1 MHIRRIITMSAAPLM
16 LLALSCTRIEREC
29 TGDGRQTTL
38 SATIEAAD
46 IQSKT
51 WLDSGTGGKT
61 LSLYWSDGDRVNV
74 NGQVSSPVS
83 VAPGEKKSHA
93 DFSLR
98 SVSAPYRTVYPAGII
113 GEDASYDAQGNVPVT
128 LPSVQEYCPTS
139 FASGTAVM
147 CGYSSTED
155 EPVAMRNMCA
165 AIRVRLV
172 SPGGE
177 SMSIGGAKIISRAGG
192 ISGPFTMNPQEG
204 ILAAGSEAS
213 PAVELEMSPVSIGQG
228 GAWFW
233 FAVPAG
239 EYPEGFDIFFT
250 RESDRR
256 VMQCGWSSVRR
267 LEAGMVYTFDNVEFS
282 PGAKDIETAEEWEE
296 FVTAC
301 NAGGD
306 LSKFV
311 YRDGYV
317 RIGSDIESDNFARID
332 NFTGK
337 LDGQGHKITC
347 RAAMNP
353 LFRCI
358 SGEVR
363 NLNVAG
369 TWAARTDRASALA
382 DTLKAGGLVYGCANE
397 MEINLDSK
405 ADYYI
410 IGGLVR
416 ILQGGTVEN
425 CINRAALSVSPDCSA
440 QDVNLNLG
448 GIAAQTSADAVD
460 VVIKGCSNTGA
471 LTVDPIGSG
480 RNYGIKNNATGGI
493 VAWMRNTQ
501 PAVIQDCEN
510 SGKIEYKGDRLAD
523 DATAIKAYATAVGGI
538 VGIAAPMR
546 SNNFCNPSD
555 QEGVSV
561 NIVSCRNSALIH
573 SCAVNYST
581 STQGGNKVFAGGIA
595 GAFMGFN
602 TKRNVISDSKNTG
615 TVIPYDIV
623 GRSQRAGFST
633 VASGFV
639 GFGGNVDFVRDTVD
653 CTIGTG
659 RRPSVAMGGMIGY
672 TVCPFSASYCHVRFD
687 GFWTRFD
694 YYKSNRASVAVVPVN
709 AGTTS
714 MGIAVNVKGSV
725 VENCIIG
732 ARPYSSTS
740 TLGNGTSTDV
750 SDQSSKL
757 TVQMNFNTDEYSVA
771 GQGYTTLA
779 DDVKFSNV
787 VYRY

>member
-1 MHIRRIITMSAAPLM
+1 MSVASV

-29 TGDGRQTTL
+29 VGDGQVTVL
-38 SATIEAAD
+38 SARIEAAG

-51 WLDSGTGGKT
+51 WLDSEAAGKV
-61 LSLYWSDGDRVNV
+61 LSLYWSDGDRINV

-83 VAPGEKKSHA
+83 VGQGEKKSRA

-113 GEDASYDAQGNVPVT
+113 GDDASYDTDGNIPVT
-128 LPSVQEYCPTS
+128 LPSVQTYCPAS
-139 FASGTAVM
+139 FAPGTAVM
-147 CGYSSTED
+147 CGYSSSD
-155 EPVAMRNMCA
+155 ESPVVLRNMCA
-165 AIRVRLV
+165 AVRVRIV
-172 SPGGE
+172 NPDGE
-177 SMSIGGAKIISRAGG
+177 TVTIGGAKIVSRAGG
-192 ISGPFTMNPQEG
+192 ISGAFAMNPQEG
-204 ILAAGSEAS
+204 TLTAANGSS
-213 PAVELEMSPVSIGQG
+213 PAVELDMSHVSIGADG
-228 GAWFW
+228 TWFW
-233 FAVPAG
+233 FALPAG
-239 EYPEGFDIFFT
+239 DYPEGFDIFFT
-250 RESDRR
+250 RENDRR
-256 VMQCGWSSVRR
+256 VMQCGWTSERT
-267 LEAGMVYTFDNVEFS
+267 LDAGIVYTFGNVRFQ

-296 FVTAC
+296 FALAC

-306 LSKFV
+306 LSKYV
-311 YRDGYV
+311 YRDGYA
-317 RIGSDIESDNFARID
+317 RIGADIECGNLTKIL

-337 LDGQGHKITC
+337 LDGQGHTLTC
-347 RAAMNP
+347 DSAMNP
-353 LFRCI
+353 LFRAI

-369 TWAARTDRASALA
+369 KWAAQTDRASALA
-382 DTLKAGGLVYGCANE
+382 DTLKAGGLIYGCNND
-397 MEINLDSK
+397 MEISLTSK

-425 CINRAALSVSPDCSA
+425 CTNRAALSASPDCTA

-448 GIAAQTSADAVD
+448 GIAAQTSSDAEGVM
-460 VVIKGCSNTGA
+460 IKGCSNIGT
-471 LTVDPIGSG
+471 LTVDPTGSG
-480 RNYGIKNNATGGI
+480 RTYGIKNNATGGI

-501 PAVIQDCEN
+501 LAVIQDCEN
-510 SGKIEYKGDRLAD
+510 SGRIEYKGDNIAD
-523 DATAIKAYATAVGGI
+523 DASAIKAYGTAVGGI

-546 SNNFCNPSD
+546 SNNFCSPGDS
-555 QEGVSV
+555 EGVLV
-561 NIVSCRNSALIH
+561 NIISCRNSAVIYN
-573 SCAVNYST
+573 CGVNYST
-581 STQGGNKVFAGGIA
+581 STQGGNKVFTGGIA

-602 TKRNVISDSKNTG
+602 DNRSKISDSKNTG
-615 TVIPYDIV
+615 TVIPYDLV

-633 VASGFV
+633 IASGLV

-672 TVCPFSASYCHVRFD
+672 TVCPFSASYCNVRFD

-694 YYKSNRASVAVVPVN
+694 YYKSNRAAVAVVPVS
-709 AGTTS
+709 AGSTA
-714 MGIAVNVKGSV
+714 MGIAANVKGSV

-732 ARPYSSTS
+732 ARPYSSTT
-740 TLGNGTSTDV
+740 TLGNGTSADV
-750 SDQSSKL
+750 SDQSPKL

-771 GQGYTTLA
+771 GQGYSTLA